1 MLPYK
6 EYKKAVIETYEGLY
20 KDFGHSLPDD
30 FYSLLHDFDSNE
42 KNCEID
48 SVIFYMA
55 YADICLTNNENIDFM
70 KKDLLKNYVLCNK
83 DNDTVGVNYKI

>member
-1 MLPYK
+1 MKVYIRILG
-6 EYKKAVIETYEGLY
+6 I
-20 KDFGHSLPDD
+20 HCRMI

-55 YADICLTNNENIDFM
+55 YANICLTNNKNIDFM

-83 DNDTVGVNYKI
+83 DNDIVGVNYKI